1 MFGLITLAKLYG
13 VSVEDILSRVK
24 DGYKERYG
32 KISGHNSN
40 TDALDKVNFLI
51 EQFVSTF
58 F

>member
-1 MFGLITLAKLYG
+1 MSGLITLAKLYG

-40 TDALDKVNFLI
+40 TDAPDKVNFLI
-51 EQFVSTF
+51 E
-58 F
+58 